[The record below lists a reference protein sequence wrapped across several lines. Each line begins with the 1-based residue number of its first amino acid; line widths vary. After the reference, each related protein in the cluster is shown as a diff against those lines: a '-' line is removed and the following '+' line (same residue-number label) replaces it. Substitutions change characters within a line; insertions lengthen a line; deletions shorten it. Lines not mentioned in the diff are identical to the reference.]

1 MNLQAVHSLPFKS
14 PMYQGSLKEKCVA
27 EKRPDEATLGGGQ
40 ILPGQPFR
48 VPDKIFSAPSM
59 LPFLP
64 AFQALMQPL
73 SAKSQV
79 VVMLSQI

>member
-1 MNLQAVHSLPFKS
+1 MNLQAVHTLPFKS
-14 PMYQGSLKEKCVA
+14 QLYQASLGEKHVA
-27 EKRPDEATLGGGQ
+27 EKRPDEATLGGGE

-48 VPDKIFSAPSM
+48 APDKIFSAPSM

-79 VVMLSQI
+79 VVMLFQI